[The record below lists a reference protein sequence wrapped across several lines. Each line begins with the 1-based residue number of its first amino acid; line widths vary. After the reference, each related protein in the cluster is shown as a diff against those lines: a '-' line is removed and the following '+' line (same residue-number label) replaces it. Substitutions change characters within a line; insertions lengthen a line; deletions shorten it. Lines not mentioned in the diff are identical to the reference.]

1 MHHLIQIIVMD
12 TSLDTHFVIFMV
24 NIGYNKQADAHMSYM
39 KENIM
44 SETDITAIVRASSA
58 GRKWQISSADID
70 RLELIDISD
79 DIVTLADFT
88 DVYGDYMIV
97 GWIYGGEIV
106 YESTYSAKNEESKQ
120 EIKAELWYVL
130 PSALRV
136 QSVSCCYA
144 IFMYHTVIADRL
156 RHQDSVSADALRL
169 NQPAITER
177 RRSISRRPRVS
188 DQTMMTLTSRN

>member
-1 MHHLIQIIVMD
+1 
-12 TSLDTHFVIFMV
+12 MV
-24 NIGYNKQADAHMSYM
+24 NIGCNKQADAHMSFM
-39 KENIM
+39 QQNIM

-106 YESTYSAKNEESKQ
+106 YESTYSAKSEESKR
-120 EIKAELWYVL
+120 EIQAELWYVVLFAKCIVHTAYCSLSREML
-130 PSALRV
+130 PKFIYRTA
-136 QSVSCCYA
+136 
-144 IFMYHTVIADRL
+144 TVDRMGI
-156 RHQDSVSADALRL
+156 QDSVSADALRL
-169 NQPAITER
+169 NQPANTER
-177 RRSISRRPRVS
+177 RRSITARKAVS
-188 DQTMMTLTSRN
+188 DQTMMTLTSRT